1 MPAIA
6 GDAGD
11 SGSIPGSGRL
21 PRGGNGRPLQYSC
34 LENPMDRRA
43 WWATVYGVTKSWT
56 QLSTR
61 THTHTHTCRQL
72 FEYHDALGT
81 KLFSCIKSLNPY
93 SNPTRLYSYH
103 PILQINKFT
112 QGLKRWS
119 AFRIYPLI
127 HYTPRSPLYSRKE
140 KKNLPLE
147 LEEPIRTT
155 GQAELTTA
163 CLS

>member
-1 MPAIA
+1 
-6 GDAGD
+6 
-11 SGSIPGSGRL
+11 
-21 PRGGNGRPLQYSC
+21 
-34 LENPMDRRA
+34 MDRRA

-163 CLS
+163 CLSWEKLRVFLIFFSFPLLSSETGKEGKHQPPTWLHFC